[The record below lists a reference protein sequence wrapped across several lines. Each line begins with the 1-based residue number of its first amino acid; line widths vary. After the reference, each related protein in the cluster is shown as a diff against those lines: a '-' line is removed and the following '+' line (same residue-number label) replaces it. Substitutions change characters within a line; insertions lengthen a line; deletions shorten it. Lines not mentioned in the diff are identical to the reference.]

1 MIITRAEAMK
11 AVIDGVPIQNSTDQ
25 INWINSFA
33 GRPYILIVKLK
44 AIYYAHC
51 DVVFRLKPEVRTIS
65 YRCFLYTNLAGTFD
79 VSVCS
84 SASIALQK
92 ECEEY
97 PDFVKWIGETVT
109 VEIGE

>member
-11 AVIDGVPIQNSTDQ
+11 AAIDGVPIQNSTDQ

-33 GRPYILIVKLK
+33 GRPYNLIVKLK
-44 AIYYAHC
+44 AIYNAHS

-65 YRCFLYTNLAGTFD
+65 YRCFLCTNLAGTFA

-84 SASIALQK
+84 SASIARQK
-92 ECEEY
+92 EYEECS
-97 PDFVKWIGETVT
+97 DFVKWIGDTVT